1 MAETVLGGCGT
12 PSHSQL
18 YGFNGG
24 GDTIA
29 CDDCGRPVPG
39 NADVGY
45 YFCNQCHVSSC
56 VSCTSLKQSHPGS
69 FNAPREKKTFN
80 AAQSSRASPGTRTS
94 YKGKISY
101 DSDDDGEENPG
112 MPSVELMAETPIPG
126 GCGTPSHCQY
136 WSRGTGQNIAC
147 QDCGRYVPTARV
159 GYYFCSQCYAKSC
172 MSCASLK
179 LQGDAK
185 QSRSRGSPQQQAT
198 AAAQRSR
205 GLPQQTVNAAQS
217 SRTSPATRNSYKV
230 NSNPVTPSV
239 ESMGRAIR
247 GGCGIPSHVQRYWC
261 NDRTIACE
269 DCSRQVP
276 TAGVGYYFCNQCEVS
291 SCMSCTF
298 VKQGHQSS
306 SNAAPSSRASP
317 LVLASDDDND
327 DDEKPVLPCAGLL
340 THSLE
345 FLQKSPYYGNCF
357 GCNMCGEAG
366 YSELYHCESCQFA
379 AHKQCAEV
387 EEEVKVFYHKHPLQR
402 YYTGEDEEDII
413 CQCCQGEVEEDV
425 SPWVYKCPDCTNFA
439 VHARCAK
446 YAKSLTHGS
455 HPHKLKLV
463 HKSSKGKSRQCGCDG
478 CGNEILHTFH
488 YTCTKWGCDFD
499 LHPLCAVLPT
509 KPLCRMNPSHR
520 VEIDYF
526 PLASEQCALCD
537 SPSDEAWLYRCRIC
551 DVSMHVDCFSAET
564 DEDSSDDEDDEEDED
579 LGELYQKFIDSMD
592 DFGNQGNEEKVDK
605 LSELVNSFKSTTEAA
620 AASSLPRQS
629 SGCIRRRQ
637 PRSRESDAS
646 EEERRR
652 IKQAAKEQRRKEK
665 AAARELQ
672 EQEKAARREE
682 KAKRE
687 AKVIAELQNIAIQLQ
702 KNQNSKDSGGND
714 ATVGQKLAE
723 LKAMTENWQASDAR
737 RHQEQAKFN
746 EERHLEQTKLHHEQG
761 KLNQERHL
769 HHTKLHHEQL
779 KLQHEQAK
787 LQDKRHLEHTNLL
800 QERNQEYLNG
810 LQEIIN
816 TQVQSTTRVVPRL
829 VLCTETSSRV
839 KKLITS
845 LRVGIKV
852 VQLHL
857 FCEHAQQPHVV
868 AGAPGCEI
876 NQKVAG
882 DRWTK
887 LQPFLAAG
895 LMVVKLALNFGTT
908 MGAGVGV
915 LKDVL
920 PDLHK
925 MVLET
930 QAIDLGKHA
939 VQPARCKVL
948 PRQEAEEAE
957 VMATQWLV
965 SYLNDQKVNIAESFK
980 LFRVRYTAPEHI
992 KGTVGCLCFN
1002 HLDRGMK
1009 DGSLEH
1015 FPLR

>member
-629 SGCIRRRQ
+629 SVTSRVHPKVSSLARSETHILDQGFANMSLGDCSPSRYQRDSSPPPYFPDDNPQSTYSPGGSPDLARATHRRKSVEGSSRPPRSKGGKRRQQRGNCRSKRRQRGEKRRRNGK
-637 PRSRESDAS
+637 
-646 EEERRR
+646 RR
-652 IKQAAKEQRRKEK
+652 
-665 AAARELQ
+665 
-672 EQEKAARREE
+672 
-682 KAKRE
+682 
-687 AKVIAELQNIAIQLQ
+687 
-702 KNQNSKDSGGND
+702 
-714 ATVGQKLAE
+714 
-723 LKAMTENWQASDAR
+723 
-737 RHQEQAKFN
+737 
-746 EERHLEQTKLHHEQG
+746 
-761 KLNQERHL
+761 
-769 HHTKLHHEQL
+769 
-779 KLQHEQAK
+779 
-787 LQDKRHLEHTNLL
+787 
-800 QERNQEYLNG
+800 
-810 LQEIIN
+810 
-816 TQVQSTTRVVPRL
+816 
-829 VLCTETSSRV
+829 
-839 KKLITS
+839 
-845 LRVGIKV
+845 
-852 VQLHL
+852 
-857 FCEHAQQPHVV
+857 
-868 AGAPGCEI
+868 
-876 NQKVAG
+876 
-882 DRWTK
+882 
-887 LQPFLAAG
+887 
-895 LMVVKLALNFGTT
+895 
-908 MGAGVGV
+908 
-915 LKDVL
+915 
-920 PDLHK
+920 
-925 MVLET
+925 
-930 QAIDLGKHA
+930 
-939 VQPARCKVL
+939 
-948 PRQEAEEAE
+948 
-957 VMATQWLV
+957 
-965 SYLNDQKVNIAESFK
+965 
-980 LFRVRYTAPEHI
+980 
-992 KGTVGCLCFN
+992 
-1002 HLDRGMK
+1002 
-1009 DGSLEH
+1009 
-1015 FPLR
+1015 